1 MNQWEGIVI
10 FEGFKMNAMVQF
22 QWPSSCAS
30 LGGWNGGGLSDKV
43 WPDYELIETNIGTIF
58 IVKQKQNEDGQ
69 YTIEFEGYAL
79 PQGPL
84 AKEMGLPE

>member
-1 MNQWEGIVI
+1 MEWR
-10 FEGFKMNAMVQF
+10 
-22 QWPSSCAS
+22 
-30 LGGWNGGGLSDKV
+30 GLSEKL

-58 IVKQKQNEDGQ
+58 IVKQQQNKDGQ
-69 YTIEFEGYAL
+69 CAVEFEGYGL